1 MWVAFLIGF
10 ICGFVVMFFGW
21 ILTAMGKKNE
31 YEEKL
36 WELEKLKARLLS
48 ESRERQDS

>member
-10 ICGFVVMFFGW
+10 ATGFVTMFFGW

-36 WELEKLKARLLS
+36 WELEKLKARLLD
-48 ESRERQDS
+48 ESREQQNR